1 MLLSQYNIS
10 LRKSNFYE
18 ASVGADLKLPPPS
31 WNFRRAC
38 AQHAAFCPVWRGK
51 RSLLDRAIDVQRIE
65 AGIGVS
71 L

>member
-1 MLLSQYNIS
+1 MRLSHYNIS

-18 ASVGADLKLPPPS
+18 ASVGADLKLTAS